1 MLPILGSILDGAK
14 QKEGGAQSERTS
26 AVASQ
31 DAVEVPAGSN
41 AKPVPLFE
49 AAELFD

>member
-1 MLPILGSILDGAK
+1 MLPIIETIPDEAE
-14 QKEGGAQSERTS
+14 QKAGNVQSERTS
-26 AVASQ
+26 EVASQ

-41 AKPVPLFE
+41 TTPVPLFQ